1 MVNCFGGCTEK
12 YGKDEK
18 MTAVKKEIIK
28 PIIAAVIL
36 SLGFY
41 VIEIPIVL
49 LDVFPKKAVLYTFDL
64 VLRCIFGTIAII
76 LMYRF
81 YKQSGDAEG
90 FKNAFRGKITWK
102 ICLLMIPLFIY
113 ILLPLLKM
121 FEGKFTTAALGLFCI
136 NALQQVATGY
146 YEESVNRGLVMKGLM
161 KHCTGTLK
169 HRIITVLISGGIF
182 GLSHLPNIALGENPL
197 IQVPTCFLIGS
208 FWAAIYM
215 CTGNLTLSMCL
226 HALTDITP
234 RIVGYLFHFD
244 SEPAVSSF
252 ISGARNVIDYAIF
265 PLMAIL
271 ICVFYDKI
279 KKK

>member
-1 MVNCFGGCTEK
+1 M
-12 YGKDEK
+12 GKK
-18 MTAVKKEIIK
+18 MTAAKKEIIK
-28 PIIAAVIL
+28 PIIAAVIVFL
-36 SLGFY
+36 VFY
-41 VIEIPIVL
+41 AIEIPVVL
-49 LDVFPKKAVLYTFDL
+49 LDVFPKREVLYTFDL
-64 VLRCIFGTIAII
+64 VLRCIFGTIALI
-76 LMYRF
+76 LLCRF

-102 ICLLMIPLFIY
+102 VCLFMIPLFIY

-121 FEGKFTTAALGLFCI
+121 FSGKFTTAVLGIFCI

-146 YEESVNRGLVMKGLM
+146 YEESVYRGLVMKGLM
-161 KHCTGTLK
+161 KHCTGSLK
-169 HRIITVLISGGIF
+169 HRIIMVLISGGIF

-197 IQVPTCFLIGS
+197 VQVPSCVLIGS

-226 HALTDITP
+226 HAFSDLTP

-244 SEPAVSSF
+244 SEPTVSSF